1 MNVVSRLWRGLQG
14 LAAAWSDDRCAR
26 RAAALSYYTAFSI
39 APILVIVLA
48 VAGLIVETTTLSGAI
63 IDQAR
68 MLMGDAGAELLENL
82 LEASRNGAR
91 QGWAAAAAFAV
102 LLVGATSA
110 FAELKDSLDELF
122 GYEGPAPEGLWGM
135 LRARLL
141 SFGLVLV
148 LAFLLLVS
156 LAVNAALAVV
166 SSYLFGDGLGW
177 ALRAIS
183 WVATLVVVMGTF
195 AAIYK
200 LLPAAHLAW
209 RDALLGA
216 SVTAGLFLV
225 GRYLIG
231 LYLGNSAPASA
242 FGAAGSLAVLLLW
255 VYYSASVFFL
265 GAEVT
270 RLFIART
277 ARRATG
283 AGDADWKLPATSSAA
298 GPAGPSLQRL
308 RSASDTRRGRP

>member
-1 MNVVSRLWRGLQG
+1 MDALRRVWRGLG
-14 LAAAWSDDRCAR
+14 RLGAAWSEDRCAR
-26 RAAALSYYTAFSI
+26 RAAAVSYYTAFSL

-48 VAGLIVETTTLSGAI
+48 VAGLIVETTTLSDAI
-63 IDQAR
+63 LDQAR
-68 MLMGDAGAELLENL
+68 MLIGEAGAELLAGL

-91 QGWAAAAAFAV
+91 QGWAALAALAV
-102 LLVGATSA
+102 LLAGATTA

-122 GYEGPAPEGLWGM
+122 GYPGSPPEGLWEM
-135 LRARLL
+135 LRTRLL

-156 LAVNAALAVV
+156 LAVNAALAVA
-166 SSYLFGDGLGW
+166 SSYLFGGDVGW
-177 ALRAIS
+177 ALRAVS
-183 WVATLVVVMGTF
+183 WAATLVVVVGTF

-216 SVTAGLFLV
+216 TVTAALFLV

-255 VYYSASVFFL
+255 VYYSASIFFL

-277 ARRATG
+277 GGAVGAARGVPAQRA
-283 AGDADWKLPATSSAA
+283 D
-298 GPAGPSLQRL
+298 L
-308 RSASDTRRGRP
+308 RVY

>member
-1 MNVVSRLWRGLQG
+1 MPRRLWRGLQE
-14 LAAAWSDDRCAR
+14 LVAAWSDDRCAR
-26 RAAALSYYTAFSI
+26 RAAAVSYYTAFSL

-48 VAGLIVETTTLSGAI
+48 VAGLVVDATTLSDAI
-63 IDQAR
+63 LDQAR
-68 MLMGDAGAELLENL
+68 RLIGAGGADLLASL
-82 LEASRNGAR
+82 LEASRDGAR
-91 QGWAAAAAFAV
+91 RGWAALAAFAV
-102 LLVGATSA
+102 LLVGATTA

-122 GYEGPAPEGLWGM
+122 GHAGPAPEGIWGF

-156 LAVNAALAVV
+156 LAVNAALAVA
-166 SSYLFGDGLGW
+166 SNYLFGAEVGW

-183 WVATLVVVMGTF
+183 WVATLVVVIGLF
-195 AAIYK
+195 GAIYK

-216 SVTAGLFLV
+216 TVTAGLFLV

-270 RLFIART
+270 RLFIARS
-277 ARRATG
+277 ARRVPASGQELEARSGERRLG
-283 AGDADWKLPATSSAA
+283 AVRHRA
-298 GPAGPSLQRL
+298 
-308 RSASDTRRGRP
+308 

>member
-1 MNVVSRLWRGLQG
+1 MPRRLWRGLQHSSPRG
-14 LAAAWSDDRCAR
+14 PRTDAR
-26 RAAALSYYTAFSI
+26 DGPRQLSYYTAFSL

-48 VAGLIVETTTLSGAI
+48 VAGLVVDATTLSDAI
-63 IDQAR
+63 LDQAR
-68 MLMGDAGAELLENL
+68 RLIGAAGADLLASL

-91 QGWAAAAAFAV
+91 QGWAALAAFAV
-102 LLVGATSA
+102 LLVGATTA

-122 GYEGPAPEGLWGM
+122 GHAGPEPEGIWGL

-156 LAVNAALAVV
+156 LAVNAALAVAAN
-166 SSYLFGDGLGW
+166 YLFGAEVGW

-183 WVATLVVVMGTF
+183 WVATLVVVIGLF
-195 AAIYK
+195 GAIYK

-216 SVTAGLFLV
+216 TVTAGLFLV

-270 RLFIART
+270 RLFIARR
-277 ARRATG
+277 ARRVPASGLEPDAG
-283 AGDADWKLPATSSAA
+283 AGERPLDAVRHRA
-298 GPAGPSLQRL
+298 
-308 RSASDTRRGRP
+308 

>member
-1 MNVVSRLWRGLQG
+1 M
-14 LAAAWSDDRCAR
+14 
-26 RAAALSYYTAFSI
+26 SYYTAFSL

-48 VAGLIVETTTLSGAI
+48 VAGLVVDATTLSDAI
-63 IDQAR
+63 LDQAR
-68 MLMGDAGAELLENL
+68 RLIGAAGADLLASL

-91 QGWAAAAAFAV
+91 QGWAALAAFGV
-102 LLVGATSA
+102 LLIGATTA

-122 GYEGPAPEGLWGM
+122 GYAGPEPEGIWGL
-135 LRARLL
+135 LRVRLL

-156 LAVNAALAVV
+156 LAVNAALAVAAN
-166 SSYLFGDGLGW
+166 YLFGADVGW

-183 WVATLVVVMGTF
+183 WAATLVVVIGLF
-195 AAIYK
+195 GAIYK

-216 SVTAGLFLV
+216 TVTAGLFLV

-270 RLFIART
+270 RLFIAR
-277 ARRATG
+277 RALR
-283 AGDADWKLPATSSAA
+283 APA
-298 GPAGPSLQRL
+298 PDRQPEP
-308 RSASDTRRGRP
+308 RSAGRPVQHRA

>member
-1 MNVVSRLWRGLQG
+1 MLSASFLAMTANDSRTRRLWRGLAR
-14 LAAAWSDDRCAR
+14 LRAAWSNDRCAR
-26 RAAALSYYTAFSI
+26 RAAAVSFYTAFSL

-48 VAGLIVETTTLSGAI
+48 VAGMIVDTTTLTGAI
-63 IDQAR
+63 LQEAR
-68 MLMGDAGAELLENL
+68 MLIGEPGAALLRELLA
-82 LEASRNGAR
+82 ASQDGGR

-102 LLVGATSA
+102 LLVGATTA

-122 GYEGPAPEGLWGM
+122 GHDSAATEGVWDL
-135 LRARLL
+135 LRTRLL

-156 LAVNAALAVV
+156 LAVNAAFAVV
-166 SSYLFGDGLGW
+166 SGHLFGTELSW

-183 WVATLVVVMGTF
+183 WFATDIVVIGLF

-200 LLPAAHLAW
+200 LLPEAHLAW

-216 SVTAGLFLV
+216 TVTAGLFIV
-225 GRYLIG
+225 GRYAIG

-255 VYYSASVFFL
+255 VYYSASIFFL

-270 RLFIART
+270 RLFIARPAPG
-277 ARRATG
+277 ARVRAYRSG
-283 AGDADWKLPATSSAA
+283 SNCAKNWPVPSGDPES
-298 GPAGPSLQRL
+298 R
-308 RSASDTRRGRP
+308 

>member
-1 MNVVSRLWRGLQG
+1 MDALRRVWRGLGQLG
-14 LAAAWSDDRCAR
+14 AAWSEDRCAR
-26 RAAALSYYTAFSI
+26 RAAAVSYYTAFSL

-48 VAGLIVETTTLSGAI
+48 VAGLIVETTTLSDAI
-63 IDQAR
+63 LDQAR
-68 MLMGDAGAELLENL
+68 MLIGEAGAELLAGL

-91 QGWAAAAAFAV
+91 QGWAALAAFAV
-102 LLVGATSA
+102 LLAGATTA

-122 GYEGPAPEGLWGM
+122 GYPGSPPEGLWEM
-135 LRARLL
+135 LRTRLL

-156 LAVNAALAVV
+156 LAVNAALAVA
-166 SSYLFGDGLGW
+166 SSYLFGGDVGW
-177 ALRAIS
+177 ALRAVS
-183 WVATLVVVMGTF
+183 WAATLVVVVGTF

-216 SVTAGLFLV
+216 TVTAALFLV

-255 VYYSASVFFL
+255 VYYSASIFFL

-277 ARRATG
+277 DGAVGAARGVPAQRA
-283 AGDADWKLPATSSAA
+283 DLEVY
-298 GPAGPSLQRL
+298 
-308 RSASDTRRGRP
+308 

>member
-1 MNVVSRLWRGLQG
+1 MRTADGLTRSLWRALQQLG
-14 LAAAWSDDRCAR
+14 AAWSEDRCAR
-26 RAAALSYYTAFSI
+26 RAAAVSYYTAFSL

-48 VAGLIVETTTLSGAI
+48 VAGMIVDATTLTGAI
-63 IDQAR
+63 LDQAR
-68 MLMGDAGAELLENL
+68 MLIGEPGAALLGDLLK
-82 LEASRNGAR
+82 ASRNGER

-102 LLVGATSA
+102 LLVGATTA

-122 GYEGPAPEGLWGM
+122 GHKGTAPEGVWAL

-156 LAVNAALAVV
+156 LAVNAGLAVA
-166 SSYLFGDGLGW
+166 SGYLFGSDLGW
-177 ALRAIS
+177 ALQAIS
-183 WVATLVVVMGTF
+183 WLATYVVVIGLF

-200 LLPAAHLAW
+200 LLPAVHLAW
-209 RDALLGA
+209 RDAVLGA
-216 SVTAGLFLV
+216 TVTGGLFIV
-225 GRYLIG
+225 GRYAIG

-255 VYYSASVFFL
+255 VYYSASIFFL

-277 ARRATG
+277 ARRAR
-283 AGDADWKLPATSSAA
+283 APDAPQAA
-298 GPAGPSLQRL
+298 GSRAV
-308 RSASDTRRGRP
+308 GRTAY